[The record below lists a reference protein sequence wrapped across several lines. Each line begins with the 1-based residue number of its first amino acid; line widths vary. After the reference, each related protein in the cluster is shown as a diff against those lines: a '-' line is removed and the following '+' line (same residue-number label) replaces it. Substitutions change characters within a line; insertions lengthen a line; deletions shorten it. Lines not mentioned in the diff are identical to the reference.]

1 MLHDKSK
8 KKPTIIDSGI
18 TKQKDIKLVIQ
29 MKCNLELWCKSF
41 AFKNEILYIDKNV
54 YILIYT

>member
-8 KKPTIIDSGI
+8 KKPIINSGI

-29 MKCNLELWCKSF
+29 MKCNLEL
-41 AFKNEILYIDKNV
+41 
-54 YILIYT
+54 